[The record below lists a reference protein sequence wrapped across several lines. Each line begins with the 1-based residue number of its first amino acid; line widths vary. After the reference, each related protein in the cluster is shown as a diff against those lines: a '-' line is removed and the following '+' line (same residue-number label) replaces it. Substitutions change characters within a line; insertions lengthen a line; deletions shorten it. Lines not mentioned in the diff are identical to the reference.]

1 MKEFTPINY
10 YHSLVEYSIAT
21 EEEIDLVTAIN
32 GMNIETLNDIL
43 NVRTGYS
50 DWDQYC
56 DSNMI
61 QNEYK
66 NYFYDEEEN
75 EY

>member
-10 YHSLVEYSIAT
+10 YRDLVEYSIAT

-43 NVRTGYS
+43 GVRTGYK

-66 NYFYDEEEN
+66 NYFYDEEED

>member
-10 YHSLVEYSIAT
+10 YHSLVEYSITT

-43 NVRTGYS
+43 NVRTGYN

-61 QNEYK
+61 
-66 NYFYDEEEN
+66 
-75 EY
+75 